1 MLCILDFVA
10 CDYLLYKY
18 IIFSYFIASNMGWG
32 MSWDMSYIRCKVV
45 YNVFQV
51 MVWGMAYVMGIAWVW
66 YELSRDL
73 VWLRVV
79 VWVGVRDG
87 LWVGLRL
94 DSWIL
99 YREYLGLRPEDL
111 FYHLLDLNPR

>member
-18 IIFSYFIASNMGWG
+18 IIFSYFIASEWDSDNMGWG
-32 MSWDMSYIRCKVV
+32 MSWDMSYIRCIVV
-45 YNVFQV
+45 YNVYQV

-73 VWLRVV
+73 V
-79 VWVGVRDG
+79 
-87 LWVGLRL
+87 
-94 DSWIL
+94 
-99 YREYLGLRPEDL
+99 
-111 FYHLLDLNPR
+111 